1 MMHAI
6 PQPSKICEGIFF
18 FLQKMQL
25 WYLKQITTPIPPQPQ
40 PFWIIFA
47 SMWSAFQK
55 GKKKWFLDQ
64 DVRQSQ
70 WWWILCTSGKWT
82 CDIFP
87 SMMTLWRHII
97 LFAYF
102 LTQCLR
108 QRKNSSCPF
117 LLVLAIVSLVG
128 RKYQRIY
135 LLKSGDIFWN
145 TGRIPGDTKVCSKFQ
160 LETWH
165 EGEKYQTYK
174 EIINPNNT
182 LGPKWNVGRWI
193 LSKQHWWI
201 W

>member
-1 MMHAI
+1 
-6 PQPSKICEGIFF
+6 
-18 FLQKMQL
+18 
-25 WYLKQITTPIPPQPQ
+25 
-40 PFWIIFA
+40 
-47 SMWSAFQK
+47 MWAAFQK

-64 DVRQSQ
+64 DVRHSQ

-117 LLVLAIVSLVG
+117 LCLPAIVSLVG
-128 RKYQRIY
+128 KKHQKVY
-135 LLKSGDIFWN
+135 LLESDDIFWN

-165 EGEKYQTYK
+165 EGEKYQTHK
-174 EIINPNNT
+174 EIIIPLILWDQSGT
-182 LGPKWNVGRWI
+182 LADEYWVISTSEYDNC
-193 LSKQHWWI
+193 WWPLMSVI
-201 W
+201 NCL